1 MYKITV
7 LQFCKAKQTRS
18 PTLSF
23 LDVDLWHSSG
33 FKESKYIY
41 IFFYF
46 SYIFLKSLPSVSY
59 YFLSLTM
66 SCSTVTVKPS
76 SIFCPLENPVW
87 V

>member
-41 IFFYF
+41 FLLCIHFPEEPFFCFVLFPQPYDELQY
-46 SYIFLKSLPSVSY
+46 SYGKTFFHL
-59 YFLSLTM
+59 LST
-66 SCSTVTVKPS
+66 
-76 SIFCPLENPVW
+76 
-87 V
+87 